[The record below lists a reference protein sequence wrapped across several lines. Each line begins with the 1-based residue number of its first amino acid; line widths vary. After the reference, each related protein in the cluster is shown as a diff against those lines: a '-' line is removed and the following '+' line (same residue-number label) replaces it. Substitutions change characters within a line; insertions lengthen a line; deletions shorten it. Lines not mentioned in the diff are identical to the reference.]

1 MCGLAGELRFDGQLA
16 DLEALSRIS
25 GQMVNRGPDA
35 AGLWASGPVA
45 LAHRRLKIMDLAEA
59 SGQPMVDNQL
69 GLTLVF
75 NGAIYNY
82 PALRGELEILG
93 YQFFSDGDTEV
104 ILKAYHAWGEQMLER
119 LNGMFALAIWER
131 DSRRLFLA
139 RDRLGIKP
147 LYLSHTPQ
155 RLRFA
160 SSLPALLRGGDLD
173 TSLNPAA
180 LNQYLSFHSVVPAPQ
195 TLINGVTKLP
205 PGHWMRVEA
214 NGERQLQRWWT
225 LDYGPAEG
233 EQDLPLSH
241 WQEPV
246 LDALRN
252 AVKRRN
258 LAAVDVGVLL
268 SGGVDSSLLVALLDE
283 AGARNLKTFTIGFA
297 DVGGEAGN
305 EFPYSDLIARQ
316 YGTDHHQLMIPEQDI
331 LRHLPDA
338 LAAMSEP
345 MVSHDCIA
353 FYLLSREVSRH
364 CKVVQSGQGADEI
377 FAGYHWYPTVA
388 EASDP
393 LTAYQQAFMDQ
404 DFDTYRS
411 MVQPA
416 WVREDYAGE
425 FIREHFAR
433 PGAEAGLDKALRLD
447 ATVML
452 VEDPVKRVDNMTMAW
467 GLEARVPFLDHEL
480 VELAARIPGHFKLP
494 EQGKYVLKQAARSM
508 LPAEVIDRPKGYFP
522 VPGLKYLQGQ
532 TLEWVRDSLTGSNAR
547 ARGLFNPDYVDRLL
561 QDPAAHITPL
571 RGSRLWQLA
580 VLELWLDTH
589 GVTP

>member
-1 MCGLAGELRFDGQLA
+1 M
-16 DLEALSRIS
+16 
-25 GQMVNRGPDA
+25 
-35 AGLWASGPVA
+35 
-45 LAHRRLKIMDLAEA
+45 
-59 SGQPMVDNQL
+59 
-69 GLTLVF
+69 
-75 NGAIYNY
+75 
-82 PALRGELEILG
+82 
-93 YQFFSDGDTEV
+93 
-104 ILKAYHAWGEQMLER
+104 
-119 LNGMFALAIWER
+119 
-131 DSRRLFLA
+131 
-139 RDRLGIKP
+139 
-147 LYLSHTPQ
+147 
-155 RLRFA
+155 
-160 SSLPALLRGGDLD
+160 
-173 TSLNPAA
+173 
-180 LNQYLSFHSVVPAPQ
+180 
-195 TLINGVTKLP
+195 
-205 PGHWMRVEA
+205 
-214 NGERQLQRWWT
+214 
-225 LDYGPAEG
+225 
-233 EQDLPLSH
+233 
-241 WQEPV
+241 
-246 LDALRN
+246 
-252 AVKRRN
+252 
-258 LAAVDVGVLL
+258 
-268 SGGVDSSLLVALLDE
+268 
-283 AGARNLKTFTIGFA
+283 
-297 DVGGEAGN
+297 
-305 EFPYSDLIARQ
+305 
-316 YGTDHHQLMIPEQDI
+316 
-331 LRHLPDA
+331 
-338 LAAMSEP
+338 
-345 MVSHDCIA
+345 
-353 FYLLSREVSRH
+353 SRH

-393 LTAYQQAFMDQ
+393 LAAYQQAFMDQ

-480 VELAARIPGHFKLP
+480 VELAARIPGRFKLP